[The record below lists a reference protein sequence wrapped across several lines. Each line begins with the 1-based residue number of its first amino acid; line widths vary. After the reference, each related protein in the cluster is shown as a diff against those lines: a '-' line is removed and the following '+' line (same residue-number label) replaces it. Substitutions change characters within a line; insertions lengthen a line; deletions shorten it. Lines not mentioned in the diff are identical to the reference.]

1 MLTPENEMS
10 VARCINLRN
19 LIDEKREQIGELE
32 QDIEDLSARVAVVER
47 YAPPGVVPESRA
59 KLVDK
64 QRELE
69 IAQKQLEDL
78 LNDFELSECRS
89 ILS

>member
-1 MLTPENEMS
+1 MLTPETEAPVKNCM
-10 VARCINLRN
+10 NLRN

-32 QDIEDLSARVAVVER
+32 QDIEDLNARVTVVER
-47 YAPPGVVPESRA
+47 FGPPGVVPESRT

-69 IAQKQLEDL
+69 IAKRQLEDL

>member
-1 MLTPENEMS
+1 MLTPERDAPVKN
-10 VARCINLRN
+10 CINLRN
-19 LIDEKREQIGELE
+19 LIDEKRKQIGELE

-47 YAPPGVVPESRA
+47 YAPPGVVPESRT

-69 IAQKQLEDL
+69 IAQRQLEDL
-78 LNDFELSECRS
+78 LNDFELSECSS

>member
-1 MLTPENEMS
+1 MLTPETEAPVKNCM
-10 VARCINLRN
+10 NLRN
-19 LIDEKREQIGELE
+19 LIDEKRKEIGKLE
-32 QDIEDLSARVAVVER
+32 QDIEDLNARIAVVER
-47 YAPPGVVPESRA
+47 YAPPGVIPESRTT
-59 KLVDK
+59 LVEK

-69 IAQKQLEDL
+69 VARRELEDL